1 MRISLAQRK
10 TIPIIMNAPFSIVLL
25 FNLIFI
31 LFFIP
36 NGWTD
41 LTNGAIQFTDIAKES
56 GVDFLHVAGD
66 PRKKNCIIEAKGG
79 GVALFDADGDGWL
92 DIYFVNGSTLDK
104 KIDPPPKNHLYR
116 NNRDGAFSDI
126 TDEAGVGDIGWGM
139 GCAAADYDNDGDID
153 LYVTNYGK
161 NRFYRND
168 GKGHFTDIADEAGCQ
183 SALLST
189 GVSFGDYDL
198 DGFLDLVVADYL
210 DLNSIEGP
218 LGEGKAMWRGFG
230 VYPGPRA
237 YKAQGMSLFHNKG
250 DGTFENATQSSG
262 FSKMESAYSFTCLWA
277 DVNNDLYP
285 DLYVSNDSMPSYLLI
300 NKRDG
305 TFEETGL
312 MAGIAYSEDGT
323 EMASMGAA
331 YGDMNGDFEWDLSV
345 TNFSEEPFTVH
356 LGNGDGTFT
365 DITYTSTVGYKTY
378 SALGW
383 GVEWM
388 DVDNDGDEDLFFCT
402 GHVYPEADSPDLD
415 TSFAQSPM
423 LYENNGNNNMSLVEK
438 GLGKDFYTPRIGR
451 GCAQGDID
459 NDGDIDL
466 VLNNLSSPPSIL
478 RNEGGNKNHWL
489 QLVLEGTKSNRQA
502 IGAKVKLT
510 SGKIRL
516 AKGIWS
522 GSSFL
527 SQDSAVVHF
536 GLGGQGKADL
546 VEIIWP
552 SGERKTL
559 ENIKANQRIVIKEN
573 E

>member
-1 MRISLAQRK
+1 MNGKISI
-10 TIPIIMNAPFSIVLL
+10 TPVSY
-25 FNLIFI
+25 LIFI
-31 LFFIP
+31 LFFIQNTRADLS
-36 NGWTD
+36 NGD
-41 LTNGAIQFTDIAKES
+41 VQFTDITKEA
-56 GVDFLHVAGD
+56 GVDFRHIAGD
-66 PRKKNCIIEAKGG
+66 PLKKNLIIEAKGG
-79 GVALFDADGDGWL
+79 GIALFDADGDGWL
-92 DIYFVNGSTLDK
+92 DIYFVNGGVLDK
-104 KIDPPPKNHLYR
+104 KMNPPPRNRLYR

-126 TDEAGVGDIGWGM
+126 TDEAGVGDAGWGM
-139 GCAAADYDNDGDID
+139 GCAAADYDNDGDVD
-153 LYVTNYGK
+153 LYVTNYGD

-168 GKGHFTDIADEAGCQ
+168 GKGHFTDIIDEAGCQ
-183 SALLST
+183 SSLLST

-198 DGFLDLVVADYL
+198 DGCLDLVVADYL
-210 DLNSIEGP
+210 DLHSIESTRDKD
-218 LGEGKAMWRGFG
+218 KAMWRGFL

-250 DGTFENATQSSG
+250 DGTFENVTQSSG
-262 FSKMESAYSFTCLWA
+262 FSAIEPAYSFTCLWA
-277 DVNNDLYP
+277 DVNNDRYP

-345 TNFSEEPFTVH
+345 ANFSEEPFTVH
-356 LGNGDGTFT
+356 LGNGDGTFA

-388 DVDNDGDEDLFFCT
+388 DADNDGDEDLFFCN

-423 LYENNGNNNMSLVEK
+423 LYENMGNNKMSLVEK
-438 GLGKDFYTPRIGR
+438 GLGNDFYKPRIGR
-451 GCAQGDID
+451 GCAQGDLD
-459 NDGDIDL
+459 NDGDLDL
-466 VLNNLSSPPSIL
+466 VLNNLSSSPAIL
-478 RNEGGNKNHWL
+478 RNDGGNKNNWL
-489 QLVLEGTKSNRQA
+489 QLVLVGAKSNRQA
-502 IGAKVKLT
+502 IGAKVKLI
-510 SGKIRL
+510 SGTIRL
-516 AKGIWS
+516 AKGLWS

-527 SQDSAVVHF
+527 SQDSAVVHL
-536 GLGGQGKADL
+536 GLGRQEKADL
-546 VEIIWP
+546 VEIVWP
-552 SGERKTL
+552 SGESKKL
-559 ENIKANQRIVIKEN
+559 ENVKANQRIVVKEN